1 MGLAVR
7 WMCVKIHMCNLGGR
21 LRSSPTPCYLFIYLF
36 WPRHRT
42 CEILV
47 LQPGTEPRPMAV
59 RAPSPYY
66 WTAREFPLPFFF
78 KAKYICL
85 AGLGVSCIMQ
95 DQFWHMKSCFLNGA

>member
-21 LRSSPTPCYLFIYLF
+21 LRSSPTPCSLFIYLF

-66 WTAREFPLPFFF
+66 WTAREFPLPFFL
-78 KAKYICL
+78 KQNISVW
-85 AGLGVSCIMQ
+85 LGWVSVA
-95 DQFWHMKSCFLNGA
+95 SCKISFGT